1 MNNNLRLR
9 DSVARRYCE
18 TVFMQIL
25 FLLVCFGLSPTL
37 RGVTPTPD
45 GGYPGGN
52 TAEGGSGALFSLTT
66 GSNNTALGSQALFS
80 LTSGKQNTATG
91 AQALKNNF
99 ADKNTA
105 DGFQALVNNT
115 SGFANTATGWR
126 ALFKNRDGEGNTATG
141 DSALTTTPLVR
152 RTQPTVQTPC

>member
-1 MNNNLRLR
+1 MIKTFRRFQKKNDLQAGFRKRENMNNNLRLR

-37 RGVTPTPD
+37 RAVTPTPD

-66 GSNNTALGSQALFS
+66 GSNNTALGSQALF
-80 LTSGKQNTATG
+80 
-91 AQALKNNF
+91 
-99 ADKNTA
+99 
-105 DGFQALVNNT
+105 
-115 SGFANTATGWR
+115 
-126 ALFKNRDGEGNTATG
+126 
-141 DSALTTTPLVR
+141 
-152 RTQPTVQTPC
+152 